1 MSAII
6 LFCLAVRRRTLDRQS
21 RVSKD
26 ADILLSAF
34 FAWRLVRGEIIE
46 LTERTE
52 DGLGVMS
59 VVVRGL
65 DRGLSSYVVRG
76 LGRDC
81 RATLASSLG
90 DYRVD

>member
-65 DRGLSSYVVRG
+65 DRGLSSYIG
-76 LGRDC
+76 L
-81 RATLASSLG
+81 SSYVARTSFLW
-90 DYRVD
+90 VTPVPL

>member
-1 MSAII
+1 LSNVGRQSYVGNV
-6 LFCLAVRRRTLDRQS
+6 CLSLVVRRRTLDRQS

-46 LTERTE
+46 LIERTE

-59 VVVRGL
+59 VVARGCRQRL
-65 DRGLSSYVVRG
+65 PTYVARTSFLWVTPVP
-76 LGRDC
+76 L
-81 RATLASSLG
+81 
-90 DYRVD
+90 